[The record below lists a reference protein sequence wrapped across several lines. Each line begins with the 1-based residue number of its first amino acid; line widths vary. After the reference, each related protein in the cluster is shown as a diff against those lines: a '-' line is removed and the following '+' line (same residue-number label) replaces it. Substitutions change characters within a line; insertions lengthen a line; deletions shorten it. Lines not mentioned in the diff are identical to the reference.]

1 MTCLPEVATLI
12 PFAFSTSAIVAMG
25 RVRDR
30 VIALE
35 GVPTLCP
42 TAYIVCAADHRA
54 WNGRDGGMLL
64 QEIAKILESGQ
75 LVTEVSSC
83 SENLPKLSQS

>member
-1 MTCLPEVATLI
+1 
-12 PFAFSTSAIVAMG
+12 MG